1 MRQIGWGAAVGD
13 NCPKGLQNGI
23 KTSNIVSNKNRL
35 TLPVTFCALGGTP
48 YTNLQREKTGLL
60 CILTNV
66 LLVLLLSF
74 CLFLTS
80 KETTAKCFRL

>member
-48 YTNLQREKTGLL
+48 YTNLQREKNRSLMYSYE
-60 CILTNV
+60 CIAGFV
-66 LLVLLLSF
+66 VVI
-74 CLFLTS
+74 LFV
-80 KETTAKCFRL
+80 FN